1 MAFAVLFDKFTKFV
15 LITVLLLVPIMSHA
29 GGLGIAPL
37 VFILGI
43 IGLIIQVRSIGV
55 KSIIVS
61 PVFLTLALFLLWAC
75 TTAIWSP
82 YRPDDFLTNYIK
94 LFIMGLIFYF
104 CPVIFQNV
112 ARDNFKLLRTII
124 VVTTLIGSSL
134 VVFDIWTNFSLTLF
148 LHPAHTADEKIFRL
162 IDSEMNLGHAITF
175 LLLLSGPV
183 SVLLNRQV
191 KYGKILSIVFFILI
205 VMAAWLN
212 NLSVGIFGLGCVLIS
227 MILAYQYP
235 RITPPAVLILG
246 AMVILCSPVLSYFA
260 NQIPVSDLK
269 SLPWSWEHRVRM
281 WAYCWPVI
289 SESFMLGTGFDAVR
303 TFSESFTTRNGAEMT
318 IVSLHPHNV
327 GIHIWTETGFIGALF
342 ASFAIINLIRPVHKY
357 ANSSAKTAAVTGLI
371 MAVLVISS
379 VTYGAWQFWWWGS
392 VFFAIG
398 ILNLIK

>member
-1 MAFAVLFDKFTKFV
+1 
-15 LITVLLLVPIMSHA
+15 
-29 GGLGIAPL
+29 
-37 VFILGI
+37 
-43 IGLIIQVRSIGV
+43 
-55 KSIIVS
+55 
-61 PVFLTLALFLLWAC
+61 
-75 TTAIWSP
+75 
-82 YRPDDFLTNYIK
+82 
-94 LFIMGLIFYF
+94 MGLIFYF

-183 SVLLNRQV
+183 SVLLNGQV

-318 IVSLHPHNV
+318 IVSLHPHNI
-327 GIHIWTETGFIGALF
+327 GIHIWTA
-342 ASFAIINLIRPVHKY
+342 
-357 ANSSAKTAAVTGLI
+357 
-371 MAVLVISS
+371 